1 MAMAL
6 DVLGLP
12 PCYARIYAT
21 LYKSHEVNWKNK
33 LQIWF
38 SLATWRN
45 SSGSIGRPTTAK
57 DSSFVVAFGL
67 QWGRCASGRWEMGC
81 GVFDFHCSEKGGQ
94 KREQLS
100 SCCDGAQLP

>member
-6 DVLGLP
+6 DVLGLL

-67 QWGRCASGRWEMGC
+67 QWGRCASGRWVNGRW
-81 GVFDFHCSEKGGQ
+81 GFRFPLQRKGGA
-94 KREQLS
+94 KA
-100 SCCDGAQLP
+100 GATE